1 MRDVTPVL
9 YNCDTIAKFDGLET
23 QIKIKRRGDDFNPWS
38 QAEPHDQLVV
48 PEKHSQ
54 ALITVP

>member
-38 QAEPHDQLVV
+38 QAEPQLVV

-54 ALITVP
+54 AYSTLTNI